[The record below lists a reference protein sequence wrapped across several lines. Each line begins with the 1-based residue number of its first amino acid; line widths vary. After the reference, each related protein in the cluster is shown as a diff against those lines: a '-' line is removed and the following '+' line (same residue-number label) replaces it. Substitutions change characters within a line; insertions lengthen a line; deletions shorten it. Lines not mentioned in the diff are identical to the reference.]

1 MENRCTVRTED
12 AEISF
17 LMSLLPQIRSLTE
30 KQKNSVYIEFLT
42 VLQRVKYSIP
52 PQMQHISSQVS
63 TGPIPFNYSYYNLNQ
78 TLPTFSSTSL
88 NLTINPPQIETINHS
103 LHSYY
108 SQYNPQTS
116 MSSSHSVNTFQH
128 SDFENNNN

>member
-1 MENRCTVRTED
+1 MENRRTED
-12 AEISF
+12 AETSF

-30 KQKNSVYIEFLT
+30 EQKSKVYIEFLT
-42 VLQRVKYSIP
+42 VLQRVKYSTP
-52 PQMQHISSQVS
+52 PQMQHIPSQVS
-63 TGPIPFNYSYYNLNQ
+63 TGPIPFNYSYYNSNQ

-88 NLTINPPQIETINHS
+88 NSTINPPQIETINHS

-116 MSSSHSVNTFQH
+116 ASSSHSVNTFQH